1 MAPRSN
7 WKGYLKLSLVS
18 ASIAIY
24 PATSSSEKVRF
35 NTLNRA
41 TGNRLKRQ
49 MVDSVTGDVVENE
62 EMIKGYAIAKDQY
75 VTVEDDELAEIA
87 IESSHTVDIEKFV
100 PKVSIDDRFRDAP
113 YYLAPEDKVGQEAFA
128 VIRDAMKKKKMVG
141 IARVVMARRERV
153 MMLEPFG
160 KGIMGTTLLYPYEI
174 RSDEAVFEEIP
185 EVTLPAEMLGLAEHI
200 IDKMTGEFEPD
211 KFEDRYENAMIELI
225 RSKQAGLPAPKE
237 KAASRPANVVN
248 LMDALRRSIDERQ
261 RRGKGCVIQEI
272 CGCGSSSQAPRK
284 EGGKRIER
292 AMARGSGGIRRRIE
306 FDADTWFALD
316 RLAKDRMATVQELA
330 EEAFRDLL
338 KKHRRPT
345 TLKEMLRESIR
356 SHPANDRGRL
366 LQGVLRAASER
377 PERWQRYATTPNNS
391 G

>member
-100 PKVSIDDRFRDAP
+100 PKASIDDRFRDAP

-160 KGIMGTTLLYPYEI
+160 KGIMGTMLLYPYEI

-200 IDKMTGEFEPD
+200 IDKMTGEFEPG

-225 RSKQAGLPAPKE
+225 RSKQAGQPAPKE

-248 LMDALRRSIDERQ
+248 LMEALRRSVEDR
-261 RRGKGCVIQEI
+261 
-272 CGCGSSSQAPRK
+272 
-284 EGGKRIER
+284 GGKSGGKVSTKKTEEAAPKKR
-292 AMARGSGGIRRRIE
+292 AKKAARG
-306 FDADTWFALD
+306 
-316 RLAKDRMATVQELA
+316 
-330 EEAFRDLL
+330 
-338 KKHRRPT
+338 
-345 TLKEMLRESIR
+345 
-356 SHPANDRGRL
+356 
-366 LQGVLRAASER
+366 
-377 PERWQRYATTPNNS
+377 
-391 G
+391 